1 MLGHI
6 HLHCLREC
14 ASPWVNCNQH
24 FANTHTHDSF
34 SPKHT
39 DTNCE
44 MLWRQIGPF
53 CSDLS
58 AASGQNFCSA
68 EERNL
73 MKFFTAAV
81 DWVRPFLLKQEC
93 VLCMLVCVCVGWWG
107 AACGG
112 TVNMPVCLYTMC
124 LCESWLCVGEKDM
137 AVTRERDRE
146 RARQR
151 GVVWGFSFSAIS
163 FPSVCPSLCSI
174 LTSIVLPFLFQRSFY

>member
-1 MLGHI
+1 METDRSILQWSVSRFRPKLLQRWGEKSDEVF
-6 HLHCLREC
+6 HCC
-14 ASPWVNCNQH
+14 CW
-24 FANTHTHDSF
+24 
-34 SPKHT
+34 
-39 DTNCE
+39 
-44 MLWRQIGPF
+44 
-53 CSDLS
+53 LS
-58 AASGQNFCSA
+58 QA
-68 EERNL
+68 
-73 MKFFTAAV
+73 
-81 DWVRPFLLKQEC
+81 FLIKARVC
-93 VLCMLVCVCVGWWG
+93 TVHAYVCVCVGWWG

-146 RARQR
+146 RVRQR